1 MKTTTICG
9 LFLNH
14 LSHCFS
20 LRTVIIEMTITQT
33 TVAMI
38 VVEDIELRSTTD
50 MTPIVAVIAT
60 EGLAVEAK
68 TAEIETAIVSPLP
81 VQTISPIATTMK
93 TTIALIMITT
103 RLIGT
108 ETETM
113 IEVIHKEIN
122 AKKCLTIR
130 LWLEV

>member
-1 MKTTTICG
+1 
-9 LFLNH
+9 
-14 LSHCFS
+14 
-20 LRTVIIEMTITQT
+20 
-33 TVAMI
+33 MI

-50 MTPIVAVIAT
+50 MTPTVAVIAT

-93 TTIALIMITT
+93 TTIALIMIMRTT

-113 IEVIHKEIN
+113 IEVNHKEIN

-130 LWLEV
+130 L